1 MASYNA
7 TELGI
12 LLVCATNLVL
22 ALLLV
27 VLFYR
32 SYLRDANQPPAD
44 AQTDEQ
50 RAWVARSEILRR
62 TQNDQSD
69 DDNIL
74 LSDMLSEL
82 SSISID
88 PLEQAIDS
96 SMHLISGLDGLDAQQ
111 YPQWQHDH
119 QQEISTLLAQRNE
132 LETQLNEFKT
142 KLDRSHKLVTT
153 LHGQNRQMSAK
164 TGKIS
169 NLQVRQQQL
178 ADDLSE
184 LRRQNEQASKELR
197 HSHRTLQDAKL
208 QLQEQRTQHE
218 VEHESQMLLQKHL
231 RQETEQLLQQLEN
244 ERAVLSRTLV
254 EKDFIES
261 AFIDNDAASD
271 AVSVELRQLK
281 REHQA
286 LQQAYQQLQGA
297 PARS

>member
-22 ALLLV
+22 ALLLGL
-27 VLFYR
+27 LFYR
-32 SYLRDANQPPAD
+32 SYLRSAAQPPTD
-44 AQTDEQ
+44 SQTDEQ
-50 RAWVARSEILRR
+50 RAWVTRAETLRR
-62 TQNDQSD
+62 TQNDQSED
-69 DDNIL
+69 DSIL

-88 PLEQAIDS
+88 PLEQAFDS
-96 SMHLISGLDGLDAQQ
+96 SMHLVAGLNGLDPQQ
-111 YPQWQHDH
+111 YPQWQQDH
-119 QQEISTLLAQRNE
+119 QAEISTLLAQRNE
-132 LETQLNEFKT
+132 LEAQIGEFKT

-153 LHGQNRQMSAK
+153 LHGQNRLMSAK
-164 TGKIS
+164 TGKLS
-169 NLQVRQQQL
+169 NLQARQQQL

-208 QLQEQRTQHE
+208 QLQEQRQQHE

-231 RQETEQLLQQLEN
+231 RLETEQLLQQLEN

-261 AFIDNDAASD
+261 AFIDTDAATD
-271 AVSVELRQLK
+271 AVTVELRQLK
-281 REHQA
+281 HDHQA
-286 LQQAYQQLQGA
+286 LQQAYQQLQGN

>member
-96 SMHLISGLDGLDAQQ
+96 SMHLVSGLDGLDAQQ

-132 LETQLNEFKT
+132 LETQLSEFKT

-231 RQETEQLLQQLEN
+231 RQETEQLLQQLES

>member
-22 ALLLV
+22 ALLLGIV
-27 VLFYR
+27 FYR
-32 SYLRDANQPPAD
+32 SYLRSAAQPPTD
-44 AQTDEQ
+44 NQTDEQ
-50 RAWVARSEILRR
+50 RAWVTRAETLRR
-62 TQNDQSD
+62 TQNDQSED
-69 DDNIL
+69 DSIL

-88 PLEQAIDS
+88 PLEQALDS
-96 SMHLISGLDGLDAQQ
+96 SMHLVTGLNGLDPQQ
-111 YPQWQHDH
+111 YPQWQQDH
-119 QQEISTLLAQRNE
+119 QAEISTLLAQRNE
-132 LETQLNEFKT
+132 LEAQIGEFKT

-164 TGKIS
+164 TGKLS
-169 NLQVRQQQL
+169 NLQARQQQL

-208 QLQEQRTQHE
+208 QLQEQRQQHE

-231 RQETEQLLQQLEN
+231 RLETEQLLQQLEN

-254 EKDFIES
+254 EKEFIES
-261 AFIDNDAASD
+261 AFIDNDATTD
-271 AVSVELRQLK
+271 AVTVELRQLK
-281 REHQA
+281 HDHQA
-286 LQQAYQQLQGA
+286 LQQAYQQLQGN

>member
-96 SMHLISGLDGLDAQQ
+96 SMHLVSGLDGLDAQQ

-132 LETQLNEFKT
+132 LETQLSEFKT

-218 VEHESQMLLQKHL
+218 VKHESQMLLQKHL